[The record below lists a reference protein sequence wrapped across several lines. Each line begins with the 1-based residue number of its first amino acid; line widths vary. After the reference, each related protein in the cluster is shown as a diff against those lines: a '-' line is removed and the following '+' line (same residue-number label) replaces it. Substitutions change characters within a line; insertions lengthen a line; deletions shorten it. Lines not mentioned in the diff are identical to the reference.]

1 MKSRSRVYSRK
12 DHRIFAKTA
21 RKTHKLNIPGQVM
34 QRGGTRL

>member
-1 MKSRSRVYSRK
+1 MKTRQRVNRRV

-21 RKTHKLNIPGQVM
+21 RKTHSLNIPGKVM